1 MFFFSTFVAFG
12 STFKTGG
19 STKSRAA
26 RFVLN
31 KCQRSTEN
39 YAMPKNKVTTEK
51 VRVCTQIKI
60 KKASGEKSDTVL
72 PGAV

>member
-19 STKSRAA
+19 STFSRAA

-39 YAMPKNKVTTEK
+39 YAMPKNKVITEK

-60 KKASGEKSDTVL
+60 KKARGEKSDTVL
-72 PGAV
+72 TGAV

>member
-1 MFFFSTFVAFG
+1 
-12 STFKTGG
+12 
-19 STKSRAA
+19 
-26 RFVLN
+26 
-31 KCQRSTEN
+31 
-39 YAMPKNKVTTEK
+39 MPKNKVITEK